1 MGGRAA
7 HISRKNGNASVEGDC
22 LKSKRIGPQTVQFVA
37 PPVILASASVV
48 GKKEGEGPLRDCF
61 DSVSQDTYFGTKS
74 WEQAESAMLRQCFDL
89 VCQKAGLLPEQL
101 DYVLSGDL
109 LNQCVGSAYAMRDI
123 GVPYLGLYGAC
134 STMAESL
141 SLAAML
147 IDGGYAEH
155 AAALTSSHFCSAER
169 QYRFPLEYGGVRTP
183 TAQWTVT
190 GSGALILGAAGSG
203 PRVTMVTTGKIADAG
218 ITDANN
224 MGAAMAPAAY
234 ETLRAHF
241 ADTGRTP
248 DYYDLIVTGDLGKI
262 GHTVVT
268 RLFQDDG
275 IELEGLYTDCGLLIY
290 DLEGQDVHAG
300 GSGCGCSAAAEAA
313 GRRPDPAAVV
323 CGDRRAHV
331 AHCIHAGRKHPRNL
345 PRRGDRNAGE
355 HMILGYV
362 KAFLVGAVLCMIGQI
377 LIDKTKLTPARILT
391 LYVVAGVVL
400 GAVGVYGPF
409 AKWAGA
415 GATIPLT
422 GFGNLLAKGVRDA
435 VAEKGVLGAFTGG
448 FEAGAAGICAAIFF
462 GLLVA
467 MCFKSKDK
475 Q

>member
-1 MGGRAA
+1 M
-7 HISRKNGNASVEGDC
+7 
-22 LKSKRIGPQTVQFVA
+22 QFVA

-190 GSGALILGAAGSG
+190 GSGALILGASGNG

-234 ETLRAHF
+234 ETLKAHF

-248 DYYDLIVTGDLGKI
+248 DYYDLIVTGDLGAV
-262 GHTVVT
+262 GHDTLEE
-268 RLFQDDG
+268 LFRRDG
-275 IELEGLYTDCGLLIY
+275 VKLGKFYTDCGVLIF
-290 DLEGQDVHAG
+290 DRERQDVHSG
-300 GSGCGCSAAAEAA
+300 GSGCGCSAA
-313 GRRPDPAAVV
+313 VF
-323 CGDRRAHV
+323 CSL
-331 AHCIHAGRKHPRNL
+331 IM
-345 PRRGDRNAGE
+345 RGFSEGKWSRVLFAPT
-355 HMILGYV
+355 
-362 KAFLVGAVLCMIGQI
+362 GALMSPTSTQQ
-377 LIDKTKLTPARILT
+377 
-391 LYVVAGVVL
+391 
-400 GAVGVYGPF
+400 GAS
-409 AKWAGA
+409 
-415 GATIPLT
+415 IP
-422 GFGNLLAKGVRDA
+422 
-435 VAEKGVLGAFTGG
+435 
-448 FEAGAAGICAAIFF
+448 GICHALAIE
-462 GLLVA
+462 
-467 MCFKSKDK
+467 KSLPVRGEGYAH
-475 Q
+475 